1 MAPELQKLRSP
12 ATARLLDQF
21 ANLWLLITVGAV
33 LLSLL
38 LSGSRAQD
46 LATAWAALQTAAAS
60 RWAFWALLV
69 APGIGLKVWARR
81 QRPAD

>member
-38 LSGSRAQD
+38 LSGSRAQAPAPLMRSMAD
-46 LATAWAALQTAAAS
+46 
-60 RWAFWALLV
+60 LLV
-69 APGIGLKVWARR
+69 LSPFAK
-81 QRPAD
+81 